1 MKKREIDQ
9 FQKVD
14 KLIQAI
20 EGVYPS
26 TKVLVWKSF
35 LRGIFFRIR
44 VRHYGV
50 SIVLAMLGFVIT
62 GLSELPFLREI
73 ILQMQIEDVLR

>member
-35 LRGIFFRIR
+35 LRGIFFGLGTTI
-44 VRHYGV
+44 GV

>member
-35 LRGIFFRIR
+35 LTGIFFGLGTTI
-44 VRHYGV
+44 GV